1 MIEIKFKPKELE
13 LSVTGHAGAAE
24 KGKDIV
30 CSAVS
35 ALFYALVQ
43 SVIESSE
50 MLEETP
56 EIVVED
62 GNGFVSCKPK
72 EGFLP
77 TLQRTYWTI
86 LNGYE
91 VLAAEYSE
99 YINFTMEVEFVKH
112 TGIEPEE

>member
-1 MIEIKFKPKELE
+1 MIEIKFKPQELE
-13 LSVTGHAGAAE
+13 LSVTGHSGAAE

-50 MLEETP
+50 QLEEPP
-56 EIVVED
+56 EIVIED
-62 GNGFVSCKPK
+62 GNGLVSCKPK

-91 VLAAEYSE
+91 LLAAEYNE
-99 YINFTMEVEFVKH
+99 YINFTFS
-112 TGIEPEE
+112 EEDEK